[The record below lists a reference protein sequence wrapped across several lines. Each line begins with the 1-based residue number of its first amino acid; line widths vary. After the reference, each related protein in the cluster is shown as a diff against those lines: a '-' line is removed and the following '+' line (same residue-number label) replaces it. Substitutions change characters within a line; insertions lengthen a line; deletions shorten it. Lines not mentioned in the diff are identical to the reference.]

1 MILDMKFE
9 ETEKELDLQFE
20 ETGQTFEMKA
30 EEVQEVHTGDI
41 PFATKEIAGKVI
53 IGENLL
59 VENGVVSVDVANEAS
74 EDNTKPITSAA
85 VAVQIGNIETILK
98 TI

>member
-1 MILDMKFE
+1 MKIDVEFK
-9 ETEKELDLQFE
+9 ETS
-20 ETGQTFEMKA
+20 QTFAMEFKGI
-30 EEVQEVHTGDI
+30 QEVHTGDV
-41 PFATKEIAGKVI
+41 PFATKTTAGKVI

>member
-1 MILDMKFE
+1 MILEMNFE

-20 ETGQTFEMKA
+20 ETGQTFEMESK
-30 EEVQEVHTGDI
+30 EVQEVHIGDI

-59 VENGVVSVDVANEAS
+59 VDNGVVSVDVANEA
-74 EDNTKPITSAA
+74 EKDNTKPITSAA
-85 VAVQIGNIETILK
+85 VAVQIGNIEILLGTI
-98 TI
+98 